1 MKRWLL
7 IAAAVILLAPLVL
20 AMEDAP
26 GRRPDAPREGDQMR
40 RPNPDSPEFP
50 VMMERFGNALREQQ
64 ERMNR
69 IEEQQ
74 HRLMETMQS
83 KPAPNPQFARGARPY
98 HHHKGLLCL
107 MLLGC
112 AVVHVLVAVWVF
124 QDIRARG
131 AGSGLWIVIALLSGL
146 VGALVYAVVRLG
158 EMKKT

>member
-1 MKRWLL
+1 
-7 IAAAVILLAPLVL
+7 
-20 AMEDAP
+20 
-26 GRRPDAPREGDQMR
+26 
-40 RPNPDSPEFP
+40 
-50 VMMERFGNALREQQ
+50 
-64 ERMNR
+64 MNR

-74 HRLMETMQS
+74 HRLMEAMQS

-98 HHHKGLLCL
+98 HHHKSLLCL

-124 QDIRARG
+124 QDIRVRG
-131 AGSGLWIVIALLSGL
+131 TGSGLWIVIALLAGL